1 MAAPVLELI
10 RAALNVTND
19 LFPGEDPDANAA
31 RSALFNL
38 NSMLD
43 SWSAEKLVAYTERN
57 DTFTLTPGVATY
69 SIGPTGAFVMPRP
82 IAVNGAQAKV
92 PGGTDTVLKVLSNDD
107 YNGIED
113 KAATSEAPTEIGFLP
128 TFPSA
133 SISFWPVPTTAAV
146 VRISTSAPFTQ
157 LSTMTEIVTLP
168 PGYQEAII
176 YNLAVRICTSTH
188 KAVPGSVAQMAADSL
203 ARIKA
208 NNVPESLLQ
217 FPPEVLW

>member
-31 RSALFNL
+31 RSALFHL

-82 IAVNGAQAKV
+82 VEIRAAQAKY
-92 PGGTDTVLKVLSNDD
+92 PGGADTVLKVLSNDD

-113 KAATSEAPTEIGFLP
+113 KAATGEAPTEIGFLP
-128 TFPSA
+128 SFPNA
-133 SISFWPVPTTAAV
+133 QVSFWPVPTTAAV

-188 KAVPGSVAQMAADSL
+188 KAVPGSVAQMAAESL

-208 NNVPESLLQ
+208 NNVPSVLLS
-217 FPPEVLW
+217 FPEDVLW